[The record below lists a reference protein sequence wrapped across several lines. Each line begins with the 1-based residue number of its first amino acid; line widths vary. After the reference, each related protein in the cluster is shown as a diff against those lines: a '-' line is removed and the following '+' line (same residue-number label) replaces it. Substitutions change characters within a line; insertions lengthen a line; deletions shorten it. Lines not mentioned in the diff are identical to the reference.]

1 MSATAAAI
9 QSDPPEYPL
18 HVLVAQTIADE
29 YEDGDLIPMDWLRA
43 AMQIEEPDLE
53 ELTDIPQQQ
62 WFDVVSDLF
71 KTHQFDWLEAMDNL
85 RTELLETHQIAL
97 RNIRGQGYM
106 RLPPREQA
114 SEAIN
119 LYARDMTR
127 AYRKAHSLVINV
139 RFDHLD
145 EHQRREAIETRN
157 KLEAMRKL
165 NAERINRQSKAEI

>member
-1 MSATAAAI
+1 MSATAETLT
-9 QSDPPEYPL
+9 SEPDDYPL
-18 HVLVAQTIADE
+18 HVLIAQQIADD
-29 YEDGDLIPMDWLRA
+29 YQDGDLIPMEWLREKL
-43 AMQIEEPDLE
+43 QIEEPDLDK
-53 ELTDIPQQQ
+53 LNAIPQVQ
-62 WFDVVSDLF
+62 WFDVVADLF

-97 RNIRGQGYM
+97 RNIRGRGYI

-114 SEAIN
+114 SEAIS

-145 EHQRREAIETRN
+145 ERQRREAIETRN

-165 NAERINRQSKAEI
+165 TAERMAQQSKREI